1 MSVERTLWM
10 FPRNIRR
17 IEPWKLCQITKLLAT
32 LEGDYCEQSVQ
43 DNLYE
48 ALEQHGLKC
57 PKNENG
63 VPNPGGMR
71 TYIAQL
77 TCLGL
82 FWRDPKTKQYELTQ
96 AGQALF
102 DAERPVRVLTCQL
115 LRMQYP
121 SPYSTSTQV
130 KISETVRVKPFAFMM
145 DLLEH
150 PRIKGHITTNE
161 LVIPVIYGRTPN
173 CLGLCVEKILKLR
186 AGEPLA
192 RLIDSPSDLCTSRCP
207 LPPQSA
213 EALQKRLADVRDIA
227 NTLKNY
233 MQGVGLIGAA
243 EQLFAREGAFVLT
256 IDPVLA
262 EDITKWR
269 AEPLRDFNQR
279 AAIAWQQNYGRYDR
293 LKITASP
300 KRRRDGF
307 ASFLAAQYLNAAQAE
322 PYMFDHTA
330 FVHESA
336 RKWGKPEQDIEV
348 ALAAVKTKTG
358 SLYRDTLIRAAYSG
372 GKEAAVLEK
381 GMTNIFKQLGFD
393 KSFHTGQ
400 MKAKTARS
408 GAYPDVYIRSCAL
421 SSSGWADTKATSRY
435 DFTLSDQEKLASY
448 YRECW
453 REIDDKSPSE
463 YFLYIAGGFVKH
475 SESVRAK
482 LAECSVK
489 YTRPVTAVTVE
500 ALIDLVEMKERPGP
514 AALTKVFASR
524 SYFNSA
530 EQIIEASRS

>member
-130 KISETVRVKPFAFMM
+130 KISETVRVKPFAFVM

-173 CLGLCVEKILKLR
+173 CLELCVEKILKLR

-192 RLIDSPSDLCTSRCP
+192 SLIDSPSDWRSFP
-207 LPPQSA
+207 
-213 EALQKRLADVRDIA
+213 
-227 NTLKNY
+227 
-233 MQGVGLIGAA
+233 
-243 EQLFAREGAFVLT
+243 RE
-256 IDPVLA
+256 
-262 EDITKWR
+262 
-269 AEPLRDFNQR
+269 
-279 AAIAWQQNYGRYDR
+279 
-293 LKITASP
+293 
-300 KRRRDGF
+300 
-307 ASFLAAQYLNAAQAE
+307 
-322 PYMFDHTA
+322 
-330 FVHESA
+330 
-336 RKWGKPEQDIEV
+336 
-348 ALAAVKTKTG
+348 
-358 SLYRDTLIRAAYSG
+358 
-372 GKEAAVLEK
+372 
-381 GMTNIFKQLGFD
+381 
-393 KSFHTGQ
+393 
-400 MKAKTARS
+400 
-408 GAYPDVYIRSCAL
+408 
-421 SSSGWADTKATSRY
+421 
-435 DFTLSDQEKLASY
+435 
-448 YRECW
+448 
-453 REIDDKSPSE
+453 
-463 YFLYIAGGFVKH
+463 
-475 SESVRAK
+475 
-482 LAECSVK
+482 
-489 YTRPVTAVTVE
+489 
-500 ALIDLVEMKERPGP
+500 
-514 AALTKVFASR
+514 
-524 SYFNSA
+524 
-530 EQIIEASRS
+530 